1 MIAGKGLSTATDSI
15 EYSLGAPAQSIE
27 CRIPLFRNERKDQ
40 RALWPDGNSPDWNTL
55 KRELESS
62 RSALFIVDDR
72 PGQNSHSLRALTG
85 RLLLRCH
92 SSLSQDGARHVLWV
106 DSIRHVNAFERKQFV
121 VRGQPVRHQGF
132 MLDSPVDLRHTLRD
146 ESEWPED
153 MVQELLEALKA
164 SMEDPAATSTAL
176 AVDDGNQSKAELI
189 ETLRVFVDAEHELEH
204 QAAQSEAGFTYHT
217 VTPETSRSRFKTL
230 VRFSLVGDDWQR
242 LARQQP
248 PLQMLS
254 VRLDDNE
261 DLIVGVERLVN
272 RDGATDLIGSIAD
285 QRGALALPNSGTL
298 LRVAMDVL
306 KRVRNSTLDTLRD
319 ERSMNP
325 WLTAVAAGCHP
336 MQPFPAVSLDD
347 IATAA
352 TLNPSQRKAVSK
364 GLGTP
369 DLQLVLG
376 PPGTG
381 KTTVI
386 QTWVEKIVRS
396 GGRVLVTSQNNKAVD
411 NVLERLKRDPAIA
424 CVRLGDESRV
434 SSSVVELLIDNRA
447 VELQKQLLGGVETGR
462 ELLSALERCLQQG
475 LDSTDAPDGPVQ
487 LEEAGR
493 SIAALIQGSGAPAVE
508 ALGPSA
514 GPITDGHLDHSR
526 LLARYRALSTE
537 ADSRRQ
543 RDGFLA
549 LWHRF
554 RAWMLSRSAART
566 RFQAD
571 KSARNLRAHYCA
583 AIDVLK
589 KISRRV
595 GNWHQTLGQ
604 ARQEDLYPLLISLVD
619 VVGATCIG
627 INTNRQFREVGFD
640 MTIVDEA
647 GQIQLHNIAV
657 PLARAPRAI
666 LVGDH
671 KQLPPV
677 VQDELVT
684 EVSLRAETL
693 PFELDQSLLRKSWF
707 ESAWDLLPPSRK
719 SMLDTQFRC
728 PAVISNYI
736 SQAFYEGKYFA
747 AAGMHA
753 KRPLLDCFSS
763 PMVFVDTSDARP
775 GTRCER
781 SSRASDRAEV
791 LGNPYESEIIARLL
805 RLACRHSP
813 DTAAAGEIGIIVPYK
828 KHVEEIQRRIERDRH
843 GGRLPGLTTPTGE
856 LVASVDSYQGQERD
870 LILFAFTRSN
880 PAGSIG
886 FLADWRR
893 LNVAMTRTKRQ
904 LVMVGDLST
913 LTRRSRA
920 GARDT
925 DFKQAACLLRD
936 HMQRSGQVIPS
947 CKLDEVLGAD

>member
-1 MIAGKGLSTATDSI
+1 MIGGKGLSSPAPSI
-15 EYSLGAPAQSIE
+15 EYSLGVPAQSIT
-27 CRIPLFRNERKDQ
+27 CRIPLFRNDRKDQ
-40 RALWPDGNSPDWNTL
+40 RALWPDGKLPDWNTL
-55 KRELESS
+55 RRELESS
-62 RSALFIVDDR
+62 RSALFIVDHRRGWD
-72 PGQNSHSLRALTG
+72 NHSLRALAG
-85 RLLLRCH
+85 RLLLGCH
-92 SSLSQDGARHVLWV
+92 TSLAKDGVRHVLWV

-132 MLDSPVDLRHTLRD
+132 MLDSPVELRHTLR
-146 ESEWPED
+146 SQAEWPED
-153 MVQELLEALKA
+153 LIQKLLETLEA
-164 SMEDPAATSTAL
+164 STEDPTATSSEP
-176 AVDDGNQSKAELI
+176 AVGDGDQSKAELI

-248 PLQMLS
+248 PLQLLS

-261 DLIVGVERLVN
+261 DLIVGVERLVG
-272 RDGATDLIGSIAD
+272 RDGATDLVGSITD
-285 QRGALALPNSGTL
+285 QRGALALPNCGTL

-306 KRVRNSTLDTLRD
+306 KRVRNSTLDILRD
-319 ERSMNP
+319 ERSLNP

-336 MQPFPAVSLDD
+336 MKPFPAVRLDD
-347 IATAA
+347 IPTAA
-352 TLNPSQRKAVSK
+352 MLNPSQREAVSK

-386 QTWVEKIVRS
+386 QTWVEKVVRS

-411 NVLERLKRDPAIA
+411 NVLERLKRNPSIA

-447 VELQKQLLGGVETGR
+447 VELQKQLLGGVESGR
-462 ELLSALERCLQQG
+462 ELLSALEACLQRG
-475 LDSTDAPDGPVQ
+475 LASANAPDGPVQ

-493 SIAALIQGSGAPAVE
+493 LIAGLIQASGAPAVE
-508 ALGPSA
+508 ALGASA
-514 GPITDGHLDHSR
+514 GPITDGHLALSR
-526 LLARYRALSTE
+526 LLARYRALATE
-537 ADSRRQ
+537 AETRRQ
-543 RDGFLA
+543 RDGLLT

-554 RAWMLSRSAART
+554 RAWIFSRSAT
-566 RFQAD
+566 RIRFKAD
-571 KSARNLRAHYCA
+571 RSANDLRVHYGA
-583 AIDVLK
+583 AMDVLK
-589 KISRRV
+589 KIGRRV
-595 GNWHQTLGQ
+595 ANWHQTLSQ

-627 INTNRQFREVGFD
+627 INTNRQFREVRFD
-640 MTIVDEA
+640 MTIVDES
-647 GQIQLHNIAV
+647 GQIQLHNLAV

-677 VQDELVT
+677 VQDELVS
-684 EVSLRAETL
+684 EVCLRAETL
-693 PFELDQSLLRKSWF
+693 PFELDLSLLQKSWF
-707 ESAWDLLPPSRK
+707 ENAWDHLPPSRK

-728 PAVISNYI
+728 PAVISDYI
-736 SQAFYEGKYFA
+736 SAAFYEGRYFA
-747 AAGMHA
+747 SAEMHT
-753 KRPLLDCFSS
+753 KRPLLDCLSS
-763 PMVFVDTSDARP
+763 TMVFIDTSDAQST
-775 GTRCER
+775 TRREH
-781 SSRASDRAEV
+781 SLRAVDRTEV
-791 LGNPYESEIIARLL
+791 LGNPYEAEIIARLL
-805 RLACRHSP
+805 RLACHHSP
-813 DTAAAGEIGIIVPYK
+813 DTAAANEIGIIVPYK
-828 KHVEEIQRRIERDRH
+828 KHVEEIQRWIERDRR

-880 PAGSIG
+880 PAGSVG

-913 LTRRSRA
+913 LTRHSRA
-920 GARDT
+920 GARDG
-925 DFKQAACLLRD
+925 DFKRAVCLLRD
-936 HMQRSGQVIPS
+936 HLQRSGQIIPS
-947 CKLDEVLGAD
+947 CKLDEVLGVD